1 MIDPEIKHSIDN
13 IKMHIKEINNI
24 LEELHKKGVDVQLT
38 FDNNMNGKTNAYPSL
53 ELWRATEK
61 VDYL

>member
-1 MIDPEIKHSIDN
+1 MIDPEIKQSIDD

-38 FDNNMNGKTNAYPSL
+38 FDNNMNGKTNTRPSL